1 VDVLSEIEIR
11 TVSAVGAAL
20 LLEDF
25 GHITRDMTIE
35 QVDAKLREV
44 MGQELFW
51 VGPAY
56 FGDFAL
62 AYAGD
67 GVWVRLEV
75 PRREGHA
82 RPGLRPPVARRA
94 CSLTPND
101 GPGTE
106 DFAPNH

>member
-51 VGPAY
+51 VGRSWSSN
-56 FGDFAL
+56 FAL
-62 AYAGD
+62 AYAGG
-67 GVWVRLEV
+67 GVWVRLTEV
-75 PRREGHA
+75 PVRENRAHL
-82 RPGLRPPVARRA
+82 PLRAWY
-94 CSLTPND
+94 D
-101 GPGTE
+101 GAGTE